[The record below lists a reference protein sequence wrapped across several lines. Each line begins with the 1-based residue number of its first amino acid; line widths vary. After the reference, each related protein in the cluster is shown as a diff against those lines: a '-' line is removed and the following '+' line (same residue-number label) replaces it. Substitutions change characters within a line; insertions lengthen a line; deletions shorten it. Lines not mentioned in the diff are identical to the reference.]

1 MKKYK
6 DVISKALDFKNVSAE
21 MLNGVDFEKAID
33 NVLKLEHVDAM
44 ERVATEIA
52 KTQSVLVNIARVL
65 GFRNQNFDNELT
77 LLQELESLNEVMS
90 KAFAEN
96 KDGKNVFEAIAMALG
111 FRGYGWESD
120 ESISSVLSE
129 IAMQINAISEK
140 LD

>member
-33 NVLKLEHVDAM
+33 IVLKLEHVDAM